1 MKKTLISLLLLSSTL
16 AYANNSDS
24 PQTINVGKK
33 AIQSTIKGHIF
44 WVEADDG
51 KQYRHRVINYHD
63 FKYNLDE
70 GPSHNY
76 FITLRLKDIDDPKTQ
91 TIDCKTSLN
100 YDYPTGDIDY
110 PDSIDFRWCQIN
122 EF

>member
-1 MKKTLISLLLLSSTL
+1 M
-16 AYANNSDS
+16 
-24 PQTINVGKK
+24 GKK

-76 FITLRLKDIDDPKTQ
+76 FITLRLKDIDDPETQ

-100 YDYPTGDIDY
+100 YDYPTEILTIQTPLTSDGAKLMN
-110 PDSIDFRWCQIN
+110 FN
-122 EF
+122 